1 MNHSSLGR
9 EGVIGHQPDNVVQ
22 KYVSETDNPGSNT
35 SKADAEVDPMC
46 SLDGLKI
53 LYQKKKKKGSIL
65 TTDRWIHTYIFCA
78 YPVWK
83 QMMPKSYNR
92 PIDAYKIETDGDR

>member
-53 LYQKKKKKGSIL
+53 LYQKKKKKKGSIL
-65 TTDRWIHTYIFCA
+65 TT
-78 YPVWK
+78 
-83 QMMPKSYNR
+83 NR
-92 PIDAYKIETDGDR
+92 